1 MANVLDKSPTS
12 QETASRQ
19 AIIASR
25 QFILAFA
32 HRHRFTVLN
41 AVGQD
46 VSEIAPCTP
55 LQEGIISRSLAG
67 ELGLYFNSFQLK
79 LAQTVD
85 GLEMKLAW
93 EKLCEDLPIL
103 RTRFV
108 HTDEGFA
115 QAVLRRPSL
124 PWEELKVSDSSDLDA
139 IVSDRKKLWLM
150 RSGKTLERPFEIYLV
165 RSNTKSRLIINIFH
179 ALYDA
184 DSINLM
190 LHLLYRRYTQQ
201 ETIGLE
207 TDFIRALP
215 YGPLLDVEGTEDF
228 WKTQV
233 SPSDVVGSLS
243 MPTSGLKSEPVRAHL
258 LLNSGQQLE
267 VLRRRL
273 NITHQAIFQA
283 CWLAVLQQYAS
294 GPLVVGIVVSGRQ
307 LGLNGA
313 ETVVGPM
320 FNTIPFKL
328 DFLPQDTWA
337 SIIRRCHNFNVAAL
351 PFQHTPLR
359 RIYKS
364 MKRPTHQPLFES
376 LFVFQKATETTTL
389 AATNE
394 LWTLMPSDAIID
406 YPLALEVEWL
416 ESDNISL
423 QLAGRGDVLGETTA
437 QSLLNDLKSMLE
449 KVVLN
454 PDGLANLPKASLQY
468 DLPSHVRPQSDED
481 VVMLDLPTSYDW
493 TTKAILVRRE
503 IAMLSE
509 VEDDEI
515 TEQSSIFEL
524 GMDSIDAIK
533 LASRLKNAGFS
544 IAVSKIMQ
552 QPSISDIVRNAADVS
567 QPSSSQP
574 FDLYSTEKGLTKLLI
589 QSGLDLSNVERV
601 LPCTPLQEGMLIEMT
616 ESNFER
622 YYNFDFLEVAPEVDI
637 TMLERAWNAAF
648 AGAPIL
654 RMAFTPVDAP
664 QYGGAWAQVVSRFRE
679 TPWLSLRW
687 GDGKEVEVVKLIRED
702 VAKSPTAPAFRVIL
716 LQQPSKMTLILAI
729 PHAMYDGWSLQ
740 LLHNAI
746 FRFYRGE
753 AATFPSNDFALT
765 KIMGGCS
772 EESQVFWKNYLIGAT
787 PCIVPVQ
794 QHSKSAIASALHVI
808 ERKSTVPLVEIRA
821 FCKRQGV
828 TLQALGQLCW
838 TLVLAQRVQK
848 LNVVFG
854 VVLSGRDSAEMQEVL
869 FPTMNTV
876 AFRSFVHGSRR
887 EMLRYTQETM
897 SSIQEHQY
905 FPLNKAQRFAN
916 AQNGKLF
923 NTIFIQQM
931 NPLKGK
937 SADISIYKSVRTEAS
952 VEYAICV
959 EMEVVDESFVW
970 RVACK
975 ADTLNETGAQSL
987 INSLNVVLVDL
998 LGNIDGS
1005 SFKTEGHDLRMD
1017 IRATHTS
1024 DLPKEPL
1031 LRMHR
1036 DGIAEKDMTLT
1047 EKKILST
1054 ISAIAKVPEHEINM
1068 GDTIFSLGLDS
1079 ISVMKVSALLRKE
1092 SLFLTVSQILK
1103 GLTISGIAALASK
1116 PVENKGGPNERDD
1129 PILVFNNKEFARI
1142 LRIPADSID
1151 CVLPA
1156 TAGQVYALASWRVSN
1171 GNHFFVPH
1179 TLSVPKTIPRDAIV
1193 AAWGKLVT
1201 RNPILRTVFLPTNS
1215 PIIPVA
1221 QIVLKAGPSA
1231 TRGHCIRISTYA
1243 DIVVSDKT
1251 NDRWTIELYI
1261 HHALYDAVSVRR
1273 LFQEFNHFLSENKSK
1288 DLDDVQYDAFSSLIC
1303 DSYTK
1308 SAIGRAQKY
1317 WTEYLDGL
1325 DEAVSTCCGVHFD
1338 IFDYR
1343 PGLDGTQTHIDE
1355 IARSWSV
1362 SPPAVLIAAWG
1373 MAYYLEVVLKARPR
1387 SAKLRCHDVV
1397 IGVYMA
1403 NRSFAIKGLD
1413 TVIAPTFN
1421 VVPLRIRSP
1430 DTKTIRQIATQVQGD
1445 LIELGDPEIS
1455 MAGLWQIKEWTGLTI
1470 NSFINILPPEAGTG
1484 DDNDILVNED
1494 DQEIDIAN
1502 YANIPRTHSSAIESV
1517 RVAKDVAERL
1527 LSGLEG
1533 QKVYEAYPVSLNDRT
1548 WLGVQN

>member
-32 HRHRFTVLN
+32 HRHRFAVLN
-41 AVGQD
+41 VVGQD
-46 VSEIAPCTP
+46 VSDIAPCTP

-85 GLEMKLAW
+85 STQMKLAW
-93 EKLCEDLPIL
+93 ENLFEDLPIL

-115 QAVLRRPSL
+115 QVVLRHPSL
-124 PWEELKVSDSSDLDA
+124 PWEELKVLDSSDLDA
-139 IVSDRKKLWLM
+139 IVNDRKKLWLM
-150 RSGKTLERPFEIYLV
+150 RTGQTLERPFETYLI
-165 RSNTKSRLIINIFH
+165 SSDTESRLIVNIFH

-184 DSINLM
+184 DSIKLM

-201 ETIGLE
+201 ETIRLE
-207 TDFIRALP
+207 TDFIQALP
-215 YGPLLDVEGTEDF
+215 HGPFLDVEGTEDF
-228 WKTQV
+228 WKAQV
-233 SPSDVVGSLS
+233 SPSDFVGSLS
-243 MPTSGLKSEPVRAHL
+243 IPSLGCNTEPVRVYLHL
-258 LLNSGQQLE
+258 TSGQRFE
-267 VLRRRL
+267 DLRRRL

-307 LGLNGA
+307 LALNGV
-313 ETVVGPM
+313 ENVVGPM

-328 DFLPQDTWA
+328 DFLPEDTWA
-337 SIIRRCHNFNVAAL
+337 SIIRRCHDFNVAVL

-359 RIYKS
+359 SIYKS

-394 LWTLMPSDAIID
+394 LWTLMPTDAVID

-416 ESDNISL
+416 ESGDISL
-423 QLAGRGDVLGETTA
+423 QLAGRGDVLAETTA
-437 QSLLNDLKSMLE
+437 QSLLNDLKSVLE
-449 KVVLN
+449 KVLFN
-454 PDGLANLPKASLQY
+454 PNDLATLPKTGLKDDLQG
-468 DLPSHVRPQSDED
+468 HVSPLSDED
-481 VVMLDLPTSYDW
+481 VAMLDSPTPYDW
-493 TTKAILVRRE
+493 TTKAILVRKE

-533 LASRLKNAGFS
+533 LSSRLKNAGFN

-552 QPSISDIVRNAADVS
+552 QPSLSDIVQNAAAIS
-567 QPSSSQP
+567 QQQSSKP
-574 FDLYSTEKGLTKLLI
+574 FDLCGTENTLTKCLT

-622 YYNFDFLEVAPEVDI
+622 YYNFDFLEVAPEVNI

-654 RMAFTPVDAP
+654 RTAFTPVDAP
-664 QYGGAWAQVVSRFRE
+664 EYGGAWAQVVSRKRE

-687 GDGKEVEVVKLIRED
+687 GDDQEVEVVKLIRED
-702 VAKSPTAPAFRVIL
+702 VARSPAAPAFRIIL
-716 LQQPSKMTLILAI
+716 LQQPSKMILIIAL
-729 PHAMYDGWSLQ
+729 PHAMYDGWSMQ
-740 LLHNAI
+740 LLHNAV
-746 FRFYRGE
+746 FRFYCGE
-753 AATFPSNDFALT
+753 AVTFPSKEFALA
-765 KIMGGCS
+765 KIMGGCG
-772 EESQVFWKNYLIGAT
+772 EESQAFWKNYLIGAT

-794 QHSKSAIASALHVI
+794 QHSESAIAPALDVI
-808 ERKSTVPLVEIRA
+808 EQKSTVPLVDIRA

-838 TLVLAQRVQK
+838 TLVLAQRLQK

-854 VVLSGRDSAEMQEVL
+854 VVLSGRDSVEMQEAL

-876 AFRSFVHGSRR
+876 SFRSFVHGSRR
-887 EMLRYTQETM
+887 EMLRYTHETM
-897 SSIQEHQY
+897 SSIREHQY

-916 AQNGKLF
+916 VQNGKLF

-931 NPLKGK
+931 NPVKSK
-937 SADISIYKSVRTEAS
+937 SADIALYKSVRTEAS
-952 VEYAICV
+952 IEFAVCIEL
-959 EMEVVDESFVW
+959 EVVDESFVW

-975 ADTLNETGAQSL
+975 ANTLNEYGAQSL
-987 INSLNVVLVDL
+987 INSLNVVLLDL

-1005 SFKTEGHDLRMD
+1005 AFEIEGHDLRIDSM
-1017 IRATHTS
+1017 ATHTS

-1031 LRMHR
+1031 IPMHQ
-1036 DGIAEKDMTLT
+1036 DGIAEEYISLT
-1047 EKKILST
+1047 EKKILSAV
-1054 ISAIAKVPEHEINM
+1054 SAISKVPKNQINED
-1068 GDTIFSLGLDS
+1068 DTIFSLGLDS

-1103 GLTISGIAALASK
+1103 GLTISGIAALARK
-1116 PVENKGGPNERDD
+1116 PVKNKREPNETDD
-1129 PILVFNNKEFARI
+1129 PILVINKTEFARM
-1142 LRIPADSID
+1142 LHVPVDSIE
-1151 CVLPA
+1151 CILPA
-1156 TAGQVYALASWRVSN
+1156 TAGQVYTLASWRVSN
-1171 GNHFFVPH
+1171 GNYFFYH
-1179 TLSVPKTIPRDAIV
+1179 HSLSVPETIPRDAIM

-1201 RNPILRTVFLPTNS
+1201 RNPVLRTVFLPTNS

-1221 QIVLKAGPSA
+1221 QIVLKADPSA
-1231 TRGHCIRISTYA
+1231 TTGHCVRISTYA
-1243 DIVVSDKT
+1243 DIVVSKKV
-1251 NDRWTIELYI
+1251 NNRWQIKLYI
-1261 HHALYDAVSVRR
+1261 HHALYDAVSLRY
-1273 LFQEFNHFLSENKSK
+1273 LLQEFNDLLSENNSK
-1288 DLDDVQYDAFSSLIC
+1288 YLKPVQYDAFSSLIGA
-1303 DSYTK
+1303 SYTW
-1308 SAIGRAQKY
+1308 SAVGRAQKY
-1317 WTEYLDGL
+1317 WIEYLDGL
-1325 DEAVSTCCGVHFD
+1325 DEVLYTSHQVTHET
-1338 IFDYR
+1338 IDYQ
-1343 PGLDGTQTHIDE
+1343 PGLDGTKSDIDE
-1355 IARSWSV
+1355 KARGWAV

-1373 MAYYLEVVLKARPR
+1373 RAYYHEVVLKALPH
-1387 SAKLRCHDVV
+1387 SASPNCHDVV

-1403 NRSFAIKGLD
+1403 NRSFAIKDLD
-1413 TVIAPTFN
+1413 KVAAPTFN

-1430 DTKTIRQIATQVQGD
+1430 DSRTIEQIAKQVQRD
-1445 LIELGDPEIS
+1445 LIELGTPEIA
-1455 MAGLWQIKEWTGLTI
+1455 MAGLWQIKQWTGVTI
-1470 NSFINILPPEAGTG
+1470 NAFINVLPPEDWTG
-1484 DDNDILVNED
+1484 DDCNILINED
-1494 DQEIDIAN
+1494 DKQFDKPHCATL
-1502 YANIPRTHSSAIESV
+1502 PRKHSSAIESV
-1517 RVAKDVAERL
+1517 RIAHDVADKL

-1533 QKVYEAYPVSLNDRT
+1533 QKVYEAYPVSLDD
-1548 WLGVQN
+1548 